1 MKLPVYNSEGKEV
14 KKVELSDDIF
24 GLDWNADLV
33 HQVVTAILGN
43 ARENI
48 AHTKDRGDVS
58 GGGIKPWRQKG
69 TGRARHG
76 SIRSPLWRGGGITF
90 GPRNDKNFNRKIN
103 KKMRAKALATV
114 LSQKIRDNELLL
126 VDSVK
131 FEKPKTVEAK
141 SIIEGLS
148 KNEGFE
154 QLLTKQKNTAVIGL
168 SELDTNVVKSFSNL
182 SNMKVEEA
190 RNFNP
195 AVLLNYKYVVIFDAE
210 KSLKILSDRLSKTN
224 K

>member
-14 KKVELSDDIF
+14 KKIELSDDIF

-33 HQVVTAILGN
+33 HQVVTSLLGN
-43 ARENI
+43 ARDNI
-48 AHTKDRGDVS
+48 AHTKNRGDVS

-90 GPRNDKNFNRKIN
+90 GPRNDRNFNRKVN
-103 KKMRAKALATV
+103 KKMKAKALATV
-114 LSQKIRDNELLL
+114 LSQKIRDNEVLL

-131 FEKPKTVEAK
+131 FEEPKTTAAK
-141 SIIEGLS
+141 AVIDALS
-148 KNEGFE
+148 KTAGFE
-154 QLLTKQKNTAVIGL
+154 QLATKKNNAAVIGL
-168 SELDTNVVKSFSNL
+168 SELDKNTVKSFSNFN
-182 SNMKVEEA
+182 NMNVEEV

-195 AVLLNYKYVVIFDAE
+195 AVLLNYKYVVIMDAE
-210 KSLKILSDRLSKTN
+210 NSLKILSDRLNKTN